1 MYSYVKSTGK
11 QKVNVK
17 VPSLQTGDGTVTKN
31 DQENSKI
38 LSDFFSSIFTK
49 EPQDNDLQLLQEF
62 ENRCDDRLDNV
73 EISGEIV
80 REKLNNVK
88 MKNRKARMGSTQGYW
103 RGVNIV

>member
-1 MYSYVKSTGK
+1 MLKSHPCRRGTEQQ
-11 QKVNVK
+11 QKMIK
-17 VPSLQTGDGTVTKN
+17 
-31 DQENSKI
+31 KI
-38 LSDFFSSIFTK
+38 AKYWVIFFSPIFTK

-80 REKLNNVK
+80 CEKLNSVK
-88 MKNRKARMGSTQGYW
+88 VKNRKARIGSTQGYW